1 MAKIKIFQV
10 SGSPRTPGTPDVSGA
25 LVPLSAATQF
35 GKGVSSFGKAVEAVA
50 LENKAEEDANEA
62 ADIITGVNNKITD
75 IYGKYKRSTKS
86 TDVLQYGKDLD
97 EIEVEGSNKSVNKL
111 VEKYIRKKK
120 NSTSLT
126 LGKEILNR
134 SILASEDRKNKELDS
149 YITKA
154 TSDNP
159 LERLEGDRL
168 YKAFFG
174 SPENFQFYGEKKLGE
189 IKKKK
194 DLVYLKN
201 IYIKGIDNQQLDILD
216 NDTRADILKKFGP
229 IGGKSLL
236 EKGRAKLISDVIQE
250 EELQLNEERATVRTQ
265 LENFSSIIDNLN
277 KSKIADGSKNITLD
291 EIHDL
296 YQIRSIN
303 TAQYNAL
310 VSFYASDETFKDEEL
325 VNVINAQIAAAN
337 SVSDLDAI
345 QDALNNDKDLLKG
358 VPPDQ
363 VVEFHKIIEK
373 YRGDTD
379 GFNDYKIYQDK
390 IKKDMGDLG
399 LMVINMTAKRAEAK
413 EKSAEALQQYN
424 KYINSGLSAQD
435 AYLKTI
441 YTYAEKD
448 LPKPERLPMPA
459 FITISDFKQVINKNP
474 DTAQDAFEKRIVQQ
488 LKEKKIDI
496 RTYKESIK
504 RLDFMFDVLS
514 VRKNMFGEQDKKEGP
529 FKYLG
534 AFGRVKKD
542 G

>member
-1 MAKIKIFQV
+1 MARIKIFQV
-10 SGSPRTPGTPDVSGA
+10 SGSPRTPNTPDVSGA

-35 GKGVSSFGKAVEAVA
+35 GKGISSFGKAVEAVA

-134 SILASEDRKNKELDS
+134 SILQSEDRKNKELDS

-229 IGGKSLL
+229 IGGKNLL

-303 TAQYNAL
+303 TAQYNTL
-310 VSFYASDETFKDEEL
+310 VAFYASDETFEDAEL
-325 VNVINAQIAAAN
+325 ENVINAQIAAAT

-345 QDALNNDKDLLKG
+345 QDALSNDKDLLKG
-358 VPPDQ
+358 VPPEQ
-363 VVEFHKIIEK
+363 VVEFNKIIEK
-373 YRGDTD
+373 YRGDKED
-379 GFNDYKIYQDK
+379 DNVPPSQG
-390 IKKDMGDLG
+390 
-399 LMVINMTAKRAEAK
+399 NMT
-413 EKSAEALQQYN
+413 SPQ
-424 KYINSGLSAQD
+424 
-435 AYLKTI
+435 T
-441 YTYAEKD
+441 T
-448 LPKPERLPMPA
+448 
-459 FITISDFKQVINKNP
+459 
-474 DTAQDAFEKRIVQQ
+474 
-488 LKEKKIDI
+488 
-496 RTYKESIK
+496 
-504 RLDFMFDVLS
+504 
-514 VRKNMFGEQDKKEGP
+514 
-529 FKYLG
+529 
-534 AFGRVKKD
+534 
-542 G
+542 